1 MPAALG
7 GSNTIAGRCWSEM
20 PRYFFHVRR
29 SDVTVFDREGV
40 ELTGIAEAKP
50 RGGDVRSRQGMLRLA
65 PASALVESSS
75 KKDGAPSWNCHS
87 DRLPAVH
94 RRCDVGA
101 PLAQRPSVSMAP
113 AVRVASHR
121 PVQPLSSHITARSE
135 HGPADAETLHAHNK
149 NLGSADCG
157 KVWFGGRFS
166 VGTIEHSPSTASGV

>member
-1 MPAALG
+1 VSEPQRRTDGGSQSTCSGVIGKPQKRRRYFVPRRSQSLCLVMPAALG
-7 GSNTIAGRCWSEM
+7 GSNTIAGRCLSEM

-29 SDVTVFDREGV
+29 GIVTVFDREGV

-50 RGGDVRSRQGMLRLA
+50 RGGDVRSRHGMLRLA

-113 AVRVASHR
+113 AVRVAS
-121 PVQPLSSHITARSE
+121 RSR
-135 HGPADAETLHAHNK
+135 L
-149 NLGSADCG
+149 
-157 KVWFGGRFS
+157 
-166 VGTIEHSPSTASGV
+166 